1 MHCNFKFYALL
12 ETFFKSFED
21 WNAQNY
27 VLADWLYNSN
37 FKPSHFSYLIS
48 AVGATTYIGTTL
60 TSKFLHINTFYWL
73 KVYRKPRLSH
83 YSYLISINFS
93 VNSIFLHD
101 LENMMGQVIMQ
112 PPNLMLTNAKCLTY
126 MIHPCKNS
134 YLNPTYGNC
143 FGQCM

>member
-1 MHCNFKFYALL
+1 MRCWKLFLKVLKI
-12 ETFFKSFED
+12 ETHKIMSWQID
-21 WNAQNY
+21 YTIQT
-27 VLADWLYNSN
+27 SN
-37 FKPSHFSYLIS
+37 LHTFLILSPPSS
-48 AVGATTYIGTTL
+48 APPHTYIGTTL

>member
-1 MHCNFKFYALL
+1 MRCWKLFLKVLKI
-12 ETFFKSFED
+12 ETHKIMSWQID
-21 WNAQNY
+21 YTIQT
-27 VLADWLYNSN
+27 SN
-37 FKPSHFSYLIS
+37 LHTFLILSPPSAPPH
-48 AVGATTYIGTTL
+48 TYIGTTL

-112 PPNLMLTNAKCLTY
+112 PPNLMLTNAKCLPY